1 MTNKVKGKLIKGG
14 ALTLDVGVPLAVTF
28 SYFPLWVEKSAE
40 TTVSGIAVVFALLSL
55 IPALRVLKKRVA
67 SPAAWMVWSCLAVVL
82 IAINTII
89 DQAVVIAVFGAAAN
103 GAGAVIYKVG
113 DRIEKRDI
121 VNG

>member
-14 ALTLDVGVPLAVTF
+14 ALTLDVGVPLAVTL

-55 IPALRVLKKRVA
+55 IPALRVLKKRMA
-67 SPAAWMVWSCLAVVL
+67 SPAAWMVWSLLAVAL
-82 IAINTII
+82 IALNKII

-113 DRIEKRDI
+113 DRVEKKE
-121 VNG
+121 